1 MSNKHQEWLSSNS
14 LTEYPNDRI
23 LVLNSVGTV
32 DSEHPV
38 KVKIKG
44 NAQWLN
50 KWEFA
55 APTSKLNKQ
64 TPRDLEKEVYDGNI
78 TDNQNGTD
86 AIRVSELNKSRQ
98 R

>member
-1 MSNKHQEWLSSNS
+1 MRNKLKDYLSSNT

-44 NAQWLN
+44 NAQ
-50 KWEFA
+50 
-55 APTSKLNKQ
+55 
-64 TPRDLEKEVYDGNI
+64 
-78 TDNQNGTD
+78 
-86 AIRVSELNKSRQ
+86 
-98 R
+98 